1 MTNRIGRSVSADDDQ
16 RAQRICCGTS
26 ASSIRPIFLSVTQMK
41 SFTVTVKTTNNIYW
55 MGWIL
60 GLLSLILK
68 SLIKSL
74 MPKAPVGASIRLL
87 HSKGCC

>member
-1 MTNRIGRSVSADDDQ
+1 MQKKMESKSESETISLERQPSEETIYGNTIIIV
-16 RAQRICCGTS
+16 TS
-26 ASSIRPIFLSVTQMK
+26 ILFK
-41 SFTVTVKTTNNIYW
+41 
-55 MGWIL
+55 L